1 METLLPT
8 SVSLD
13 NISADKISS
22 NKNRLIT
29 PALFFLSAFV
39 TTAVPLLT
47 WLFLPLIALA
57 LSVPALRRG
66 KWRELIR
73 PNAALIVLLLFA
85 IYVFLNAAWAA
96 DRVTAFNSAAL
107 LLGVILVTFAA
118 SRAADQFDEQQLSSV
133 AIAFAAGAILGALF
147 VIFEL
152 LSDGALTRTVMNSMT
167 VLKVNPKHFQLSQGH
182 ITKMNLSVLNHN
194 VAIVMLNLWPGLLA
208 LRTVARG
215 TCRVIL
221 TGLFLCAV
229 TVSAVISEHQ
239 SSQVALIASLPV
251 FWFAWRWR
259 KPAIRALAIVWC
271 AAFVLV
277 LPANF
282 LAYKAGLHMAP
293 WLPDSFRARVIIW
306 EYTAERVLDHPW
318 FGIGAN
324 CTHVLKEPRGV
335 SESPKGF
342 VFPRTTGW
350 HAHNLFLQTWYELG
364 VIGVILIAAAG
375 AVVVTRMTLLPVE
388 SQPFAVASF
397 TVFMGIA
404 AFAWGMWQEWLMC
417 AVALSLLYFRT
428 VASATDREHR
438 TLVNT
443 PEPESRVSLTLQNS
457 GEESAFGRR

>member
-13 NISADKISS
+13 NISSDKISS

-39 TTAVPLLT
+39 TAAVPLLT

-73 PNAALIVLLLFA
+73 PNAALIALLLFA
-85 IYVFLNAAWAA
+85 IYVFVNAAWAA
-96 DRVTAFNSAAL
+96 DRGLAFSSAAL

-118 SRAADQFDEQQLSSV
+118 SRALDQCDEQQLRSA
-133 AIAFAAGAILGALF
+133 AIAFAAGAFLGALF

-152 LSDGALTRTVMNSMT
+152 LTDGALTRLVMNSMT
-167 VLKVNPKHFQLSQGH
+167 VLKVNPKHFDVSQGH
-182 ITKMNLSVLNHN
+182 ITKMKLSVLNHN
-194 VAIVMLNLWPGLLA
+194 VAIEVFNLWPGLLA

-215 TCRVIL
+215 TRLVVL

-229 TVSAVISEHQ
+229 TVSVGISEHS

-251 FWFAWRWR
+251 FGLAWRWP

-277 LPANF
+277 LPVNF
-282 LAYKAGLHMAP
+282 LAYNAGLHMEP
-293 WLPDSFRARVIIW
+293 WLPSSFRARVIIW
-306 EYTAERVLDHPW
+306 EYTAERVFDHPW

-324 CTHVLKEPRGV
+324 CTRVLKDQFGPPER
-335 SESPKGF
+335 PKGF
-342 VFPRTTGW
+342 VYQRTTGW
-350 HAHNLFLQTWYELG
+350 HSHDLFLQIWYELG
-364 VIGVILIAAAG
+364 VIGVMLAAAAG
-375 AVVVTRMTLLPVE
+375 AAVVTRMTLLPIE

-397 TVFMGIA
+397 AVFLGIA
-404 AFAWGMWQEWLMC
+404 AFAWSIWQEWLMC
-417 AVALSLLYFRT
+417 AVAISLLYFRT
-428 VASATDREHR
+428 AASATGRE
-438 TLVNT
+438 
-443 PEPESRVSLTLQNS
+443 
-457 GEESAFGRR
+457 RREATQKR